1 MNKLSNKG
9 QSLAIFVIFLPV
21 FILMGALIVDLG
33 LAKYND
39 NKIDNINKMVL
50 SYGLKHI
57 DNNPYNDMIDLIYQ
71 NDSKID
77 SYSIDIDQENKTIK
91 ISIDKSSKGLFGKI
105 IDKEIYKEK
114 SSYIGYIKDEK
125 IIIERDDVK

>member
-1 MNKLSNKG
+1 MNNLSNKG
-9 QSLAIFVIFLPV
+9 QSLAIFIIFLPV
-21 FILMGALIVDLG
+21 FIMMGAFIVDLG

-39 NKIDNINKMVL
+39 NKIDNINKMVIK
-50 SYGLKHI
+50 YGLNHI
-57 DNNPYNDMIDLIYQ
+57 DENPYNDMVDLIYQ

-77 SYSIDIDQENKTIK
+77 SYSIDIDSVNKTIR
-91 ISIDKSSKGLFGKI
+91 ISIDKSSIGPFGKI
-105 IDKEIYKEK
+105 IDKQIYKEK

>member
-21 FILMGALIVDLG
+21 FIMMGAFIVDLG

-39 NKIDNINKMVL
+39 NKIDNINKMVIK
-50 SYGLKHI
+50 YGLNHI
-57 DNNPYNDMIDLIYQ
+57 DENPYNDMVDLIYQ

-77 SYSIDIDQENKTIK
+77 SYSIDIDSVNKTIR
-91 ISIDKSSKGLFGKI
+91 ISIDKSSIGPFGKI
-105 IDKEIYKEK
+105 IDKQIYKEK